1 MASVKGMDLDKL
13 EAFRASIKANP
24 VTLGL
29 EARTVWEGHSG
40 RSTVHIGPYSLN
52 GQVIGRDTRHY
63 TIPYGAWREVE
74 EAIGFEGPTDRVE
87 PVETGEDLGSTWDR
101 NVTMAPGQMVKAE
114 VQIHLADGVE
124 PGDYGFTTV
133 FGALGETEDEPDPL
147 TLWNTLG
154 SEDELA
160 TSMAGPSA
168 TALQALSYSPAHL
181 GNGVLSDN
189 DDAVVSFPGSV
200 LSTGSGTITV
210 WVKLVSVPATY
221 PNLTG
226 HRFAYTDDGL
236 LLQWTANDG
245 DGHSGWIA
253 DLGGPRAY
261 SINTAGTVS
270 TSSLGAAEEEV
281 FLSMRWNEGGVPG
294 HGDDKVVLYRNDVDV
309 GTYFESAGATWPTG
323 FTDDLKLNLADGAL
337 TWT

>member
-1 MASVKGMDLDKL
+1 M
-13 EAFRASIKANP
+13 
-24 VTLGL
+24 
-29 EARTVWEGHSG
+29 
-40 RSTVHIGPYSLN
+40 
-52 GQVIGRDTRHY
+52 
-63 TIPYGAWREVE
+63 
-74 EAIGFEGPTDRVE
+74 EAIDGTHVGTLHASPIEDA
-87 PVETGEDLGSTWDR
+87 ETGEDLGSTCDR

-114 VQIHLADGVE
+114 VQIHLAGGVE

-160 TSMAGPSA
+160 TSMAGPPA

-323 FTDDLKLNLADGAL
+323 FTDDLKLNLADGSLDLDLIYDDIRVYDVAL
-337 TWT
+337 SDQEIIELCGCP